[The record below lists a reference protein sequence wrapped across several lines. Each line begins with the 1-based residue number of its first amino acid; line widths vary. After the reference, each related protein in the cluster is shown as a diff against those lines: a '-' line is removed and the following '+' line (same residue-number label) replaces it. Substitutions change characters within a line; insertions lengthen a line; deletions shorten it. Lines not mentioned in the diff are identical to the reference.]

1 MKSLPRFFGFLFA
14 LGMLFIA
21 GAQRGSA
28 ETPDSEQISKLLEDA
43 KIHAVQAEDDAA
55 SLESFTRSKVS
66 WTQHAIELE
75 SMKRHV
81 NEIGKIVAEMQEL
94 EPQGSPWQKQAIA
107 QVSPLLR
114 DMASHLGDTI
124 NHLNDNQTRV
134 HMPAHMD
141 YTKKNYELAKQTA
154 DLIRDFIEYDQ
165 AQATAANLEEKL
177 ELAEK

>member
-1 MKSLPRFFGFLFA
+1 MKSLPRCLGFLFA
-14 LGMLFIA
+14 LGVLLFA
-21 GAQRGSA
+21 GVQRSSA
-28 ETPDSEQISKLLEDA
+28 ENADSEQISKLLADA
-43 KIHAVQAEDDAA
+43 KTHAVQAEDDAA
-55 SLESFTRSKVS
+55 SLDSFTRSRVS
-66 WTQHAIELE
+66 WQQHAIELE

-107 QVSPLLR
+107 QISPLLR
-114 DMASHLGDTI
+114 DMGDHLGKTI
-124 NHLNDNQTRV
+124 EHLNNNQKRI

-141 YTKKNYELAKQTA
+141 YTKKNFELAKRTA

-165 AQATAANLEEKL
+165 AQATAATLEDKL